1 MSAVLLIFIDPTV
14 NLSCRAM
21 LSGLNAALIAAE
33 IRQ

>member
-14 NLSCRAM
+14 NLRVSG
-21 LSGLNAALIAAE
+21 LSRGLNAALIAAQ